1 VLREQGDEIT
11 GALVVVTDLSTVK
24 ALERHQRRVEHFAL
38 MARFYAGIA
47 HEIRSPLAAISNFI
61 SMLPDR
67 FDDAEYRDTAARL
80 LPMEV
85 GRIVRLADRLR
96 LMAPSE
102 DGKLNIVA
110 VPPLLNDII
119 AIHGPSAQEA
129 RVKVILDC
137 PEVLPSI
144 VGDPSQLVQLI
155 VNLIRNAIESM
166 PNGGTVVIRA
176 SERAAS
182 GTVIIE
188 VIDEGIG
195 VDPTLRS
202 KIFEPFFTTKPLG
215 TGLGL
220 SICREIADFHRA
232 RLTLLPRGKSSGT
245 IARVEFSQPPLDT
258 SDKVSIEALIVSR
271 QQSLRETRA

>member
-1 VLREQGDEIT
+1 
-11 GALVVVTDLSTVK
+11 
-24 ALERHQRRVEHFAL
+24 
-38 MARFYAGIA
+38 
-47 HEIRSPLAAISNFI
+47 
-61 SMLPDR
+61 
-67 FDDAEYRDTAARL
+67 
-80 LPMEV
+80 
-85 GRIVRLADRLR
+85 
-96 LMAPSE
+96 
-102 DGKLNIVA
+102 
-110 VPPLLNDII
+110 
-119 AIHGPSAQEA
+119 
-129 RVKVILDC
+129 
-137 PEVLPSI
+137 VLPSI